1 MTRRIALAL
10 LMGLALLPAAA
21 AAADLRGRVTL
32 ADGRPAANEPIML
45 GSRAVGRTDV
55 AGVFV
60 LSLPAGAYTLTI
72 KGQAIPVQVLPNGNR
87 HDVRLK

>member
-1 MTRRIALAL
+1 
-10 LMGLALLPAAA
+10 
-21 AAADLRGRVTL
+21 
-32 ADGRPAANEPIML
+32 
-45 GSRAVGRTDV
+45 V

>member
-1 MTRRIALAL
+1 MTRRIAIAL
-10 LMGLALLPAAA
+10 LTGLALLPAAA

-45 GSRAVGRTDV
+45 GSRTVGRTDV

-60 LSLPAGAYTLTI
+60 LNLPAGAYTLTI
-72 KGQAIPVQVLPNGNR
+72 KGQAVPVQVLPNGNR